1 MAELRNYDAE
11 NNKGTLKLADSHK
24 SDSFD
29 GIKAERGSAEQLLQ
43 SMNEF
48 SSIANSR
55 KKRKKNLPLLT
66 DIVIGLIVLTIV
78 IGLAVGSYYLMRY
91 YSNDYENI
99 SIEYTFLAPCE
110 GNLSVYRT
118 MKNEDLYLDTED
130 NTYYFGKVKNVAV
143 YKPEDKNDPNNKL
156 VLTVRINA
164 KYKSDEGYSSGDNKI
179 AVGSKYTLR
188 CESTI
193 VSGVIVELKQEN
205 LSGGEQ

>member
-29 GIKAERGSAEQLLQ
+29 GIKAERGSTEQLLQ

-55 KKRKKNLPLLT
+55 KKR
-66 DIVIGLIVLTIV
+66 
-78 IGLAVGSYYLMRY
+78 
-91 YSNDYENI
+91 
-99 SIEYTFLAPCE
+99 TFLAPCE

-179 AVGSKYTLR
+179 AVGSKYILR